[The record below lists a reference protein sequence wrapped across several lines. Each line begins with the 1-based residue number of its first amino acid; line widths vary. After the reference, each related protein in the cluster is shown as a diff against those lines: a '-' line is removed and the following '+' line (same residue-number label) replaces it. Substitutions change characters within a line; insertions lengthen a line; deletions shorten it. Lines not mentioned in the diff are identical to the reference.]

1 MDLKALNE
9 SVKRETHPI
18 PKVDSIL
25 AQLPGAAIFSK
36 LDANSGFWQIP
47 LSEPS
52 KLLTT
57 FITLFGR
64 YAFNKLPF
72 GITSALEIFQRR
84 MNRILEGL
92 DSVVCLMDDILVF
105 GKDRNEHNSRLRDV
119 LQRLEKAN
127 VTLNLSKCEFE
138 KTTVRFLGH
147 IIDGQGI
154 RADPEKTE
162 AISRMD
168 TPSSVTNLRRFLGM
182 VNQLG
187 KFTPNIAEMSQPLR
201 ELLSTKRAWVWGLQ
215 QERAFQQIKEEL
227 MKPTTMLLYDPG
239 ANVKISADASSFGL
253 GAVLFQQSE
262 GSWKPVAYASRSMI
276 QAERRYAQI
285 ERKC

>member
-1 MDLKALNE
+1 
-9 SVKRETHPI
+9 
-18 PKVDSIL
+18 
-25 AQLPGAAIFSK
+25 
-36 LDANSGFWQIP
+36 
-47 LSEPS
+47 
-52 KLLTT
+52 
-57 FITLFGR
+57 
-64 YAFNKLPF
+64 
-72 GITSALEIFQRR
+72 

-92 DSVVCLMDDILVF
+92 DGVVCLMDDILVF

-127 VTLNLSKCEFE
+127 VTLNPSKCEFE

-168 TPSSVTNLRRFLGM
+168 TPSSVADLRRFLGM

-201 ELLSTKRAWVWGLQ
+201 ELLSTKRAWVWGPQ
-215 QERAFQQIKEEL
+215 
-227 MKPTTMLLYDPG
+227 
-239 ANVKISADASSFGL
+239 
-253 GAVLFQQSE
+253 
-262 GSWKPVAYASRSMI
+262 
-276 QAERRYAQI
+276 
-285 ERKC
+285 